1 MVLNST
7 LVHSVST
14 LLCFLYTRLF
24 GICLLLYGRVSGLN
38 AQDWGKNGVEMDK
51 FYPLLD
57 GMVSSSTHKFPS
69 GHRHRFAIAGVSLMG
84 DGRKSCLAMA
94 WQKTTKKI
102 SWKGMVEY
110 HVLLVHSR

>member
-1 MVLNST
+1 MAGLVAST
-7 LVHSVST
+7 HKI
-14 LLCFLYTRLF
+14 
-24 GICLLLYGRVSGLN
+24 G
-38 AQDWGKNGVEMDK
+38 GKNGLEMDK